1 MCFKVI
7 DSYQHLNNANISYST
22 NDNIKNETLFPKTTT
37 FSPKTLNSLHTNKI
51 SSLNETKDTH
61 FHNISETLSSS
72 ISSKDSIKY
81 VKYIHYA
88 FILFSIN
95 QLHLISNNTSQ
106 CNNKAKSKHYIYNI

>member
-1 MCFKVI
+1 MIRSMTGFGRGRYEVEGREYLVEIKSVNHKYN
-7 DSYQHLNNANISYST
+7 DIS
-22 NDNIKNETLFPKTTT
+22 IRI
-37 FSPKTLNSLHTNKI
+37 PKTLNSLHTNKI